1 MSGIRSYLA
10 YGWAL
15 LATPLVL
22 VTFMGMDPLK
32 ERFVAIT
39 GLHVHPLYT
48 GGEQAQ
54 TLDHGSF
61 QTIVHRPVFD
71 GLIGQRR
78 TGFVQIQWQPKD
90 ANLPDSIDEQID
102 YDQDGKPDLEIHL
115 DTRTDQAKLGP
126 SDGRVLSVGEVIR
139 VRNGRVAR
147 VNLRRRAD

>member
-15 LATPLVL
+15 LATPIVL
-22 VTFMGMDPLK
+22 VTFMGMDTLK

-54 TLDHGSF
+54 TLDHGPY

-90 ANLPDSIDEQID
+90 ANLPEQID
-102 YDQDGKPDLEIHL
+102 ESIDFNEDGTSEFALCLHTKTNAADLRPL
-115 DTRTDQAKLGP
+115 DD
-126 SDGRVLSVGEVIR
+126 SVLSLREVLTVG
-139 VRNGRVAR
+139 NARVAR
-147 VNLRRRAD
+147 VNLKAP